1 MPAKDGFTPDRHFS
15 LFLSGHVEEHK
26 QRGSS
31 RLLRASILVIAATV
45 IGIAIT
51 LSLGNPVKVL
61 ADVTASLTDILV
73 LQPVTYQSTPTIQS
87 TADAQALPPTA
98 TGAPPHDVIA
108 AAFEP
113 ADQKQTKISEP
124 PNQALLKQFQ
134 AWAAKEGAQARL
146 GPVQPAQ
153 DAPAKV
159 LQNAPAQVAENAG
172 APVHHLQRHRHIRSL
187 QSARAEIR
195 SAQRIA
201 AAQNRRAYYDDDY
214 YGYYGGPTYYGPGP
228 YYGRGPYYDGW

>member
-1 MPAKDGFTPDRHFS
+1 MTIKSMPAKDGFTPDRHFS
-15 LFLSGHVEEHK
+15 LFLSGHVDEHK

-98 TGAPPHDVIA
+98 TGAPPHDVVA

-134 AWAAKEGAQARL
+134 AWAAKEDAQAQVR
-146 GPVQPAQ
+146 PVQPAQ
-153 DAPAKV
+153 D
-159 LQNAPAQVAENAG
+159 APAQVAENAG

-214 YGYYGGPTYYGPGP
+214 YGYYGGPGP

>member
-1 MPAKDGFTPDRHFS
+1 MPTKDGFTPDRHFS
-15 LFLSGHVEEHK
+15 LFLSRHADEHK

-31 RLLRASILVIAATV
+31 RFLRASILVMAATV

-73 LQPVTYQSTPTIQS
+73 LQPVTYQSTPTLQS

-98 TGAPPHDVIA
+98 TGAPPHHEIA
-108 AAFEP
+108 PFEP
-113 ADQKQTKISEP
+113 AGQKQTEISEP

-134 AWAAKEGAQARL
+134 AWAAKEDAQAQVR
-146 GPVQPAQ
+146 PVQPAQ
-153 DAPAKV
+153 D
-159 LQNAPAQVAENAG
+159 APAQVAENAG
-172 APVHHLQRHRHIRSL
+172 APVRHLQRHRHIRSL

-195 SAQRIA
+195 SAQRVA

-214 YGYYGGPTYYGPGP
+214 YGYYGGPAYYN
-228 YYGRGPYYDGW
+228 DW